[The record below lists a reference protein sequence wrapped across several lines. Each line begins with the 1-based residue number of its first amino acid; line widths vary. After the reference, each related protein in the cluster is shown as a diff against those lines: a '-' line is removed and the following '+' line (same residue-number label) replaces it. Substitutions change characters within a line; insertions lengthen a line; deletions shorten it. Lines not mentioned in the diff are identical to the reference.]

1 MFFAII
7 NLHIDH
13 LTIGRWTATWVLPGD
28 ARIWSFLGHP
38 GQEFLLDFLLE
49 ARVKDSLPGQ
59 GWILLLHRG
68 KNNHGTDN
76 LTHPFKKR
84 PPQMGLFFSHLFGT
98 LYCIRRMGK
107 KQMYNKMNNC
117 AGCYKGPFWWL
128 FLLRFVWIPKINYKS
143 VKSIRAPSFRRT
155 KNNSCFCTDDICV
168 TT

>member
-38 GQEFLLDFLLE
+38 GQEFLLDFLLD

-84 PPQMGLFFSHLFGT
+84 PPQMGLFFPTFLEPFIVLEEWAKNKCTTKWIIVQAATRDHSGDYSCSGLFGF
-98 LYCIRRMGK
+98 
-107 KQMYNKMNNC
+107 
-117 AGCYKGPFWWL
+117 P
-128 FLLRFVWIPKINYKS
+128 
-143 VKSIRAPSFRRT
+143 KSIISQLNQLELLLSEEEKITVVFALM
-155 KNNSCFCTDDICV
+155 IYA
-168 TT
+168 